1 MELQGHGAAK
11 HTLRGAASEADW
23 GMIDDPASAST
34 MLRRSIAEGLG
45 EEAILCLAMAF
56 EVIVRATRPRTESCR
71 WSRLAR
77 VAATASLPFRGGYE
91 THLDRASWTWPKNGF
106 TASMVTYA
114 HGTCR

>member
-1 MELQGHGAAK
+1 MEDG
-11 HTLRGAASEADW
+11 
-23 GMIDDPASAST
+23 PASAPAT
-34 MLRRSIAEGLG
+34 LRRSNAG
-45 EEAILCLAMAF
+45 EIGKGAILCLAMAF